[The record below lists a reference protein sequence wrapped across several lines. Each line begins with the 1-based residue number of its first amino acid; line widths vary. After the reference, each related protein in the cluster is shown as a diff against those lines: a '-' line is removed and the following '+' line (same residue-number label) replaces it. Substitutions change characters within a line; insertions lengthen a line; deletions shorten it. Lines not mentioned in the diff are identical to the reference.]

1 MQLLSFRID
10 EERSFGAL
18 VEGKVVDLGKHMPEF
33 DSLRELLIG
42 DALVRALDTSA
53 EESAEYRSDA
63 ITWLPPLRNPDQLF
77 CLFDDLNA
85 DPVLVDPPTIVG
97 HQRPIPCPAPD
108 SAIVWAG
115 IAIYP
120 GQPAATTRVNPIAGL
135 SLITYLVP
143 GGVSLGPTLVTP
155 DEFPSLSGLTVTVK
169 CGDVVQEV
177 ELHDIEAALG
187 HVAASQNLAVGDV
200 IAVLQQI
207 RDIPIGEADAI
218 EVSCDAT
225 GELKNPLDRGD

>member
-1 MQLLSFRID
+1 
-10 EERSFGAL
+10 
-18 VEGKVVDLGKHMPEF
+18 
-33 DSLRELLIG
+33 
-42 DALVRALDTSA
+42 
-53 EESAEYRSDA
+53 
-63 ITWLPPLRNPDQLF
+63 
-77 CLFDDLNA
+77 
-85 DPVLVDPPTIVG
+85 
-97 HQRPIPCPAPD
+97 
-108 SAIVWAG
+108 
-115 IAIYP
+115 
-120 GQPAATTRVNPIAGL
+120 
-135 SLITYLVP
+135 
-143 GGVSLGPTLVTP
+143 VSLGPTLVTP